1 MKDISYKMD
10 VSDPEKVEQRKEN
23 IYLKES
29 YRIRNIYI
37 KNLIDKSINK
47 ILRIDKYIRK
57 CTDPA
62 RYESSKRHNFLKKV
76 KQK

>member
-37 KNLIDKSINK
+37 KKSNW
-47 ILRIDKYIRK
+47 
-57 CTDPA
+57 
-62 RYESSKRHNFLKKV
+62 
-76 KQK
+76 